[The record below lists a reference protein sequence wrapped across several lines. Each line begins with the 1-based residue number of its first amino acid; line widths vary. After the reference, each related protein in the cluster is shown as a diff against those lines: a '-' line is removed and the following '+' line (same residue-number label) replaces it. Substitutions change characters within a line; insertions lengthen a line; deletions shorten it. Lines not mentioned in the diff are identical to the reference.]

1 MPETLILNG
10 KPYVGA
16 KAVVITNEKG
26 EQVALF
32 FDAVRTINGT
42 GPDENGNVVLTIPQ
56 PKTEPF
62 TFVLENGQTVTKAV
76 CVG

>member
-42 GPDENGNVVLTIPQ
+42 GPDENGNVAL
-56 PKTEPF
+56 KTEPF
-62 TFVLENGQTVTKAV
+62 VFTLENGEQVTKAV
-76 CVG
+76 FVG